1 MKPAVRYIVRA
12 VKYFCW
18 FAILFTLI
26 ISALVFTKF
35 VPANVGQMFI
45 HGWMSVLEIAGVFA
59 VFSALYPKFGYQK
72 RMVSLPGEWSEVA
85 PQVKAWFAERGDY
98 RIESETPEKI
108 CLRSTRAGVRIARM
122 WEDRLTVTPCL
133 GGFEMEGPSKDVAR
147 LASAIEYKLQGEQN

>member
-1 MKPAVRYIVRA
+1 MRYIVRA

-26 ISALVFTKF
+26 ISVLVLTKF

-98 RIESETPEKI
+98 RIESEAPEKI

-147 LASAIEYKLQGEQN
+147 LASSIEYKLQGEQN